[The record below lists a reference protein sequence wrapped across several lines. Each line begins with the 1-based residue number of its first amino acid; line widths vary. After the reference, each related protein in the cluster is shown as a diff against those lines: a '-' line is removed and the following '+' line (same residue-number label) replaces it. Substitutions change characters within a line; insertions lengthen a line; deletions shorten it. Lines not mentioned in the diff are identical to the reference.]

1 MGTMLMEA
9 GLEPG
14 ESPERWN
21 ADNPEAVRAVHRAY
35 IQAGSRII
43 LTNTFGGSRIR
54 LDRDKLGDRAP
65 ELNRAGA
72 QIACLEAAAAAND
85 VIVAGSMGPCGELML
100 PYGEVSYEQ
109 VRDTFAEQARALAEG
124 GAELI
129 WIETMS
135 DLNEVKAAIEGVRSA
150 CELPISATMTFDSN
164 GRTMMG
170 VKPEQAAETLRDLDL
185 LAVGANCGNGPDE
198 IETVIEI
205 MRAIRPD
212 AILVAK
218 ANAGI
223 PKFVAGEIVYDGTPE
238 VMAGYAKRVK
248 DLGANLIGACCGS
261 TPAHIR
267 AMALALEE

>member
-1 MGTMLMEA
+1 MNVD
-9 GLEPG
+9 
-14 ESPERWN
+14 SP
-21 ADNPEAVRAVHRAY
+21 DAVRAVHRAY
-35 IQAGSRII
+35 IQAGSQII

-54 LDRDKLGDRAP
+54 LDRDNLADRAP
-65 ELNRAGA
+65 ELNKAGA
-72 QIACLEAAAAAND
+72 QLACLEAEAADQD
-85 VIVAGSMGPCGELML
+85 VIVAGSMGPCGELL
-100 PYGEVSYEQ
+100 EPYGTVSYEQ

-124 GAELI
+124 GVEVI

-135 DLNEVKAAIEGVRSA
+135 DLNEVKAAIEGTRSA
-150 CELPISATMTFDSN
+150 CDLPTSATMTFDTN

-170 VKPEQAAETLRDLDL
+170 VKPEQAAEVLGDLDL
-185 LAVGANCGNGPDE
+185 IAVGANCGNGPDE

-223 PKFVAGEIVYDGTPE
+223 PKFVDGEIVYDGTPE
-238 VMAGYAKRVK
+238 VMADYAKHVK

-261 TPAHIR
+261 TPAHIK
-267 AMALALEE
+267 AMALALEK